1 MPKFIHY
8 PYIQTDIFFK
18 YLMTYDDERAHHMLR
33 TVISEVTSY
42 TPKELTINNPD
53 IIRSYHDEK
62 EIILDIHVKTDD
74 GRTIAIEMQMSAF
87 SQTQRQ
93 RFEYYE
99 AKLHS
104 RQMISGRNYDEIKET
119 HLIAF
124 VNGLQDREHP
134 IFKSEFQYYDQ
145 NHHSLNGKTFM
156 HIIYMP
162 YLGLEDV
169 SNRHLNMTETIA
181 YIFQAGE
188 EDDILKLEGDDAR
201 MVKEAYVKFEDDEEV
216 YQFCIETRKEL
227 DAWEKRQREKE
238 LREEGM
244 ALMQEKINKLFSY
257 LIADQRFDDLS
268 RSTSDPAY
276 QEELFKEYH
285 LE

>member
-1 MPKFIHY
+1 
-8 PYIQTDIFFK
+8 
-18 YLMTYDDERAHHMLR
+18 
-33 TVISEVTSY
+33 
-42 TPKELTINNPD
+42 
-53 IIRSYHDEK
+53 
-62 EIILDIHVKTDD
+62 
-74 GRTIAIEMQMSAF
+74 
-87 SQTQRQ
+87 
-93 RFEYYE
+93 
-99 AKLHS
+99 
-104 RQMISGRNYDEIKET
+104 
-119 HLIAF
+119 
-124 VNGLQDREHP
+124 
-134 IFKSEFQYYDQ
+134 
-145 NHHSLNGKTFM
+145 
-156 HIIYMP
+156 
-162 YLGLEDV
+162 
-169 SNRHLNMTETIA
+169 MTETIA

-238 LREEGM
+238 LREEGI
-244 ALMQEKINKLFSY
+244 QKVNKLNTC